1 MDVFIKAAG
10 CVIVTTIFVLVLSK
24 SGKDI
29 SLLLSLLVCSMVAV
43 VAMHYLEPVFA
54 FLERVQLLGNIDN
67 EIFNVVLKAVGIGLI
82 SEFTNLICTDSGNA
96 ALGKTLQ
103 YMGTVVVLWL
113 SIPLLDNII
122 SLVEDILGSV

>member
-10 CVIVTTIFVLVLSK
+10 CIIVTTIFVLVLSR

-29 SLLLSLLVCSMVAV
+29 SLLLSVLVCSMVALA
-43 VAMHYLEPVFA
+43 AMHYLEPVFS
-54 FLERVQLLGNIDN
+54 FIEKIQILGNINN
-67 EIFNVVLKAVGIGLI
+67 EMLNIVLKAVGIGLI
-82 SEFTNLICTDSGNA
+82 SEFTNLICTDAGNA

-103 YMGTVVVLWL
+103 FMGTIVVLWL

>member
-10 CVIVTTIFVLVLSK
+10 CIIVTTILILVLSR

-29 SLLLSLLVCSMVAV
+29 SLLLSVLVCSMVALT
-43 VAMHYLEPVFA
+43 AMHYLEPVFS
-54 FLERVQLLGNIDN
+54 FIEKIQILGNINN
-67 EIFNVVLKAVGIGLI
+67 EMLNIVLKAVGIGLI
-82 SEFTNLICTDSGNA
+82 SEFTNLVCTDAGNA

-103 YMGTVVVLWL
+103 FMGTIVVLWL